1 MLKTLRKLECVYATA
16 ISLVISLIFWRFS
29 STEQLD
35 FFYFAIALII
45 LFISLWILLLQYL
58 YYEDKLKAISQTHKR
73 QSSNSNRSFKGNII
87 IVDNDEFS
95 FTSNIPNLFKEGCII
110 KLTAKTDGLI
120 KQLAYACVTNSS
132 PKGEIQAKLLMP
144 RQNEYPPKETIIIS
158 PVLTASDI
166 SEIFALNK

>member
-120 KQLAYACVTNSS
+120 KQLAYACVTNSQRWNPS
-132 PKGEIQAKLLMP
+132 KTPYAAPKWVSSQRNDYHFSCINSFWHFRNIRFK
-144 RQNEYPPKETIIIS
+144 
-158 PVLTASDI
+158 
-166 SEIFALNK
+166 